1 MLGSSGRKRERARAG
16 RHARGDYFQAPAT
29 QAKTG
34 PKRNILQRL
43 PLTRAREWFFLSVET
58 SVFVN
63 VNQLCRQEPIKFD
76 GLLVPMVFSRA
87 LTEKVPCSLIEHEGR
102 RLTRIVSNDNLSPLK
117 RPLYVL
123 GGLGRKKTSVL
134 RALSIFR
141 LLLFLWGYPA
151 GASAEERGF
160 EGRQR
165 F

>member
-1 MLGSSGRKRERARAG
+1 
-16 RHARGDYFQAPAT
+16 
-29 QAKTG
+29 
-34 PKRNILQRL
+34 
-43 PLTRAREWFFLSVET
+43 
-58 SVFVN
+58 
-63 VNQLCRQEPIKFD
+63 
-76 GLLVPMVFSRA
+76 MVFSRA
-87 LTEKVPCSLIEHEGR
+87 LTEKVPSSLIEHEGR

-117 RPLYVL
+117 RPLYVV
-123 GGLGRKKTSVL
+123 GRLGRKETSVL